1 MTSTRGAG
9 GRRSTYTTSTAAG
22 GGGGAQESSM
32 PSVSPGRPI
41 RGLART
47 KVRHMDRPPFGV
59 NNARRLSPALSR
71 SLPNSNDGG
80 ARSARTGF
88 FPDRDENR
96 SPRHC
101 LHGEE
106 CRGGPRRPGWGCAV
120 EVAIPWTRIR
130 QEGEAPRFEGRTP
143 HSAVSPHEHL

>member
-1 MTSTRGAG
+1 MTSTRGGG

-88 FPDRDENR
+88 FPDRYEKR
-96 SPRHC
+96 SPR
-101 LHGEE
+101 LGLPGERW
-106 CRGGPRRPGWGCAV
+106 RGGHRRRRMRRRPSAAGVGVPVRCRDPLD
-120 EVAIPWTRIR
+120 ENPS
-130 QEGEAPRFEGRTP
+130 GRG
-143 HSAVSPHEHL
+143 SG